1 MLLNLKASAV
11 DSWTGEIRRRV
22 VCDVCADSSIRPD
35 DHVLEGFLTI
45 ILGFRTFVW
54 TAVSYQL
61 KDRHQFFLAVQNIGS
76 AMADVVIDAMI
87 AEKASFSDL
96 QSVSGCA
103 MAVGGICG
111 SLLGGYAL
119 NNLKMETICLLF
131 TVLPVLQ
138 LLPCALLEEIPS
150 SNEPF
155 PEMLEEKR
163 NDNYRNTNKS
173 NTRRR
178 KKGQKQKKKGR
189 RGGSDGILS
198 ERQKKQSKLFQS
210 LKSATSELCR
220 AFKQP
225 IILRLIHA
233 LLINCVLFGSA
244 LTDTINQL
252 KYVVAFLYLL

>member
-1 MLLNLKASAV
+1 MLLNLNASAV

-35 DHVLEGFLTI
+35 DHVLE
-45 ILGFRTFVW
+45 
-54 TAVSYQL
+54 AVSYQL
-61 KDRHQFFLAVQNIGS
+61 KDRHQFFLTVQNIGS

-87 AEKASFSDL
+87 AETVRAEKASFSDL

-111 SLLGGYAL
+111 
-119 NNLKMETICLLF
+119 
-131 TVLPVLQ
+131 
-138 LLPCALLEEIPS
+138 CALVEEIPS

-178 KKGQKQKKKGR
+178 RKKGQKQKKKK
-189 RGGSDGILS
+189 GSDGILS
-198 ERQKKQSKLFQS
+198 ERQKKQSKCFS
-210 LKSATSELCR
+210 
-220 AFKQP
+220 
-225 IILRLIHA
+225 H
-233 LLINCVLFGSA
+233 
-244 LTDTINQL
+244 
-252 KYVVAFLYLL
+252 

>member
-1 MLLNLKASAV
+1 MLLNLNASAV

-35 DHVLEGFLTI
+35 DHVLE
-45 ILGFRTFVW
+45 
-54 TAVSYQL
+54 AVSYQL
-61 KDRHQFFLAVQNIGS
+61 KDRHQFFLTVQNIGS

-87 AEKASFSDL
+87 AETVRAEKASFSDL

-111 SLLGGYAL
+111 R
-119 NNLKMETICLLF
+119 
-131 TVLPVLQ
+131 
-138 LLPCALLEEIPS
+138 CALVEEIPS

-178 KKGQKQKKKGR
+178 RKKGQKQKKKK
-189 RGGSDGILS
+189 GSDGILS
-198 ERQKKQSKLFQS
+198 ERQKKQSKCFS
-210 LKSATSELCR
+210 
-220 AFKQP
+220 
-225 IILRLIHA
+225 H
-233 LLINCVLFGSA
+233 
-244 LTDTINQL
+244 
-252 KYVVAFLYLL
+252 

>member
-35 DHVLEGFLTI
+35 DHVLE
-45 ILGFRTFVW
+45 
-54 TAVSYQL
+54 AVSYQL

-111 SLLGGYAL
+111 
-119 NNLKMETICLLF
+119 M
-131 TVLPVLQ
+131 LQ

-198 ERQKKQSKLFQS
+198 ERQKKQSKLF
-210 LKSATSELCR
+210 
-220 AFKQP
+220 
-225 IILRLIHA
+225 
-233 LLINCVLFGSA
+233 
-244 LTDTINQL
+244 
-252 KYVVAFLYLL
+252 